1 MKNKSLYKPLAK
13 MFFLFSLVFTSAAN
27 AGLIFESAE
36 YPQSAQKPN
45 LGGLAI
51 DDAYFVMHRFY
62 LDNTYSLES
71 IGGYFWADTGRTIFG
86 AVVALTGEDDFP
98 NSFDLTTSDVLV
110 TTLLTIENVDGD
122 YLGDLRFT
130 LDSGWYAVAFGT
142 GLYGADGISPNGV
155 GLGMPAL
162 EADLSPDLPITGIS
176 AKNPYGVMPQ
186 FTYQLSTTRFIVNGS
201 QSVDVPE
208 PSAVYIFL
216 VGIGLLSLSR
226 KKNLVR

>member
-1 MKNKSLYKPLAK
+1 ML
-13 MFFLFSLVFTSAAN
+13 FLLSLVFTSSAN

-36 YPQSAQKPN
+36 YPQSGQTPN
-45 LGGLAI
+45 LGGLVI

-71 IGGYFWADTGRTIFG
+71 IGGYFWADIGRTIFG
-86 AVVALTGEDDFP
+86 AVVELSDENDFP

-122 YLGDLRFT
+122 YLGDLNFT

-142 GLYGADGISPNGV
+142 GLYGADSVDPNLV
-155 GLGMPAL
+155 GLGMPDL
-162 EADLSPDLPITGIS
+162 EIDLSSDLPITGIS
-176 AKNPYGVMPQ
+176 AKNPYGVTPQ

-208 PSAVYIFL
+208 PSAVYLFL
-216 VGIGLLSLSR
+216 ISIALLSLSR
-226 KKNLVR
+226 RKNLVR